1 MVHEI
6 RITDSRDDSHGE
18 NFLHDIFEFD
28 EAEDLSGLDV
38 DRADSAGTFLFS
50 LGNRDTTKDGR
61 FTNLRQSN
69 ERIRPSEIQ
78 AASKTGHFG
87 DRSVSS
93 VGNIHVANRAGS
105 GFQNP

>member
-18 NFLHDIFEFD
+18 NFLHGIFEFD

-38 DRADSAGTFLFS
+38 DRPDSAGAFLFS
-50 LGNRDTTKDGR
+50 LGNRDTTEDGR
-61 FTNLRQSN
+61 FTNLRQSC
-69 ERIRPSEIQ
+69 ERNRTAGIK
-78 AASKTGHFG
+78 AASKPGHFG
-87 DRSVSS
+87 DRTVSW
-93 VGNIHVANRAGS
+93 VGNIHLASRAGS